1 MTREEKIKNII
12 AATEAAIQKEEQEG
26 TMTDEK
32 RAGIIENMNKVI
44 CLITD

>member
-12 AATEAAIQKEEQEG
+12 SATEAAIKTEEENG

-32 RAGIIENMNKVI
+32 RACIINNMNKVI
-44 CLITD
+44 CLING

>member
-12 AATEAAIQKEEQEG
+12 NATEAAIKEEEENG

-32 RAGIIENMNKVI
+32 RAGIIENMNMVI
-44 CLITD
+44 CLING